1 MTAHAP
7 VLLGEA
13 VRELNVKPDGIYL
26 DGTCGLGG
34 HSAAIAE
41 RLRGGKLIS
50 IDRDAAA
57 LETAAVNLER
67 YGDAVTLVHGNFG
80 NIAEI
85 LDELGIDAVDGM
97 LYDLGVSSPQLDE
110 PGRGFSYASDSAVD
124 MRMDQSQP
132 YSAYN
137 VINETPEERLREIL
151 RDYGQERYAGRIA
164 RAVERRRRERPVA
177 TTGELAQIVRGAM
190 PPAGLRER
198 QNPLRRTFMAIR
210 IAVNDE
216 LGELERMLGAAPGR
230 LKTGGRVCV
239 ISFHSL
245 EDRMVKKAF
254 LSGERGCTC
263 PREFPVCTCGF
274 KRTLNVITKRAIV
287 PGDAE
292 IAANPR
298 ARSAKLRVAE
308 KVSEQ

>member
-1 MTAHAP
+1 MTAHVP
-7 VLLGEA
+7 VLLEEA
-13 VRELNVKPDGIYL
+13 VRELNVKPDGVYL

-34 HSAAIAE
+34 HSAAIAS

-50 IDRDAAA
+50 IDRDASA
-57 LETAAVNLER
+57 LEAAAGELRR

-80 NIAEI
+80 GIAAI
-85 LDELGIDAVDGM
+85 LDTLEISAVDGM

-110 PGRGFSYASDSAVD
+110 PGRGFSYAYDSPID
-124 MRMDQSQP
+124 MRMDQNQA

-137 VINETPEERLREIL
+137 VVNEMPAPKLREIL
-151 RDYGQERYAGRIA
+151 SGYGEERYAGRIA
-164 RAVERRRRERPVA
+164 RAIERRRRERPIE
-177 TTGELAQIVRGAM
+177 TTGELAEVIRGAM

-216 LGELERMLGAAPGR
+216 LGELERMLGSAADR
-230 LKTGGRVCV
+230 LRTGGRVCV

-245 EDRMVKKAF
+245 EDRAVKNAF
-254 LSGERGCTC
+254 ASRERGCTC
-263 PREFPVCTCGF
+263 PVEFPVCVCGF
-274 KRTLNVITKRAIV
+274 EQTLRVITKRAIR
-287 PGDAE
+287 PGEAE
-292 IAANPR
+292 IAENPR

-308 KVSEQ
+308 RV